1 MQETLERAEL
11 SMKKAVEHFKKDLAA
26 IRTGRASPALL
37 EKVMVDYYGV
47 PTPVNQLA
55 TITAPEPRL
64 LVIQPWDRSII
75 NEIEKAILKSD
86 LGLTPSND
94 GQVIRLVL
102 PQLTQERRE
111 ELVRVARKR
120 AEEARVAIRNIRREA
135 NDELKEKQKKENVS
149 EDEIKRLQGEV
160 QKLTEKYIKEV
171 DNLLAAKEKEIM
183 EV

>member
-1 MQETLERAEL
+1 
-11 SMKKAVEHFKKDLAA
+11 MKKAVEHFKKDLAA

-86 LGLTPSND
+86 LGLTPNND
-94 GQVIRLVL
+94 GQVIRLIL